1 MKKIFTTILAILFLS
16 LSTCCSYAKK
26 TSGLERRFEQTHI
39 YRTSDTLKVMKA
51 VANTLQD
58 SDFMVEEFEPEI
70 GFIRARKTYKQR
82 YINKGRLAGQSMLW
96 AMATSYAVF
105 TWGSTA
111 AYMYSP
117 TRKIADELHE
127 KTSVIDTNVL
137 VESFGSDK
145 TKVRIV
151 LVQKILQNAEGF
163 SYTKSATLR
172 AIRIYNSNVYEEF
185 FNQVAEKL

>member
-1 MKKIFTTILAILFLS
+1 MKKFLTTILAILFLG

-26 TSGLERRFEQTHI
+26 TTGLEKRFEQTHT
-39 YRTSDTLKVMKA
+39 YQTKDTVKVMKA
-51 VANTLQD
+51 VVNTLQD
-58 SDFMVEEFEPEI
+58 SDFIVEEYEPEL

-127 KTSVIDTNVL
+127 KTSVIDTNVM
-137 VESFGSDK
+137 VESFGKNK
-145 TKVRIV
+145 TRVRIV

-172 AIRIYNSNVYEEF
+172 AIRVHNPVVYEEF
-185 FNQVAEKL
+185 FNQVGAKI

>member
-1 MKKIFTTILAILFLS
+1 MKKLFTIILTIIFISIS
-16 LSTCCSYAKK
+16 PCCVYAKK
-26 TSGLERRFEQTHI
+26 TTGLEKRFEQTQVFN
-39 YRTSDTLKVMKA
+39 TSDTHRVMKA
-51 VANTLQD
+51 AANTLQD
-58 SDFMVEEFEPEI
+58 SDFIIEEFEPEI

-82 YINKGRLAGQSMLW
+82 YINKGRLAGQSVLW

-127 KTSVIDTNVL
+127 KNSVIDTNIL
-137 VESFGSDK
+137 VENFGNK
-145 TKVRIV
+145 TKVRMV

-172 AIRIYNSNVYEEF
+172 AIRIYNPKVYEEF
-185 FNQVAEKL
+185 FNQINDKL

>member
-1 MKKIFTTILAILFLS
+1 MKKLFTIILTIIFISIS
-16 LSTCCSYAKK
+16 PCCVYAKK
-26 TSGLERRFEQTHI
+26 TTGLEKRFEQTQVFN
-39 YRTSDTLKVMKA
+39 TSDTLRVMKA
-51 VANTLQD
+51 AANTLQD
-58 SDFMVEEFEPEI
+58 SYFIIEEFEPEI

-82 YINKGRLAGQSMLW
+82 YINKGRLAGQSVLW

-127 KTSVIDTNVL
+127 KNSVIDTNIL
-137 VESFGSDK
+137 VENFGNK
-145 TKVRIV
+145 TKVRMV

-172 AIRIYNSNVYEEF
+172 AIRIYNPKVYEEF
-185 FNQVAEKL
+185 FNQINDKL

>member
-1 MKKIFTTILAILFLS
+1 MKKLFTIILTIIFLS
-16 LSTCCSYAKK
+16 LSSCCSYAKR
-26 TSGLERRFEQTHI
+26 TTGLERRFEQTHV
-39 YRTSDTLKVMKA
+39 YPTSDTLKVMKA

-70 GFIRARKTYKQR
+70 GFIRARKIYKQR

-127 KTSVIDTNVL
+127 KNSVIDTNVI
-137 VESFGSDK
+137 VENYGKNK
-145 TKVRIV
+145 TKVRLV

-172 AIRIYNSNVYEEF
+172 AIRIYNPKVYDEF
-185 FNQVAEKL
+185 FNQVGEKL

>member
-1 MKKIFTTILAILFLS
+1 MKKLFTIILTIIFISICP
-16 LSTCCSYAKK
+16 CCVYAKK
-26 TSGLERRFEQTHI
+26 TTGLEKRFEQTQVFN
-39 YRTSDTLKVMKA
+39 TSDTLRVMKA
-51 VANTLQD
+51 AANTLQD
-58 SDFMVEEFEPEI
+58 SDFIIEEFEPEI

-82 YINKGRLAGQSMLW
+82 YINKGRLAGQSVLW

-127 KTSVIDTNVL
+127 KNSVIDTNIL
-137 VESFGSDK
+137 VENFGNK
-145 TKVRIV
+145 TKVRMV

-172 AIRIYNSNVYEEF
+172 AIRIYNPKVYEEF
-185 FNQVAEKL
+185 FNQINDKL

>member
-1 MKKIFTTILAILFLS
+1 MKKFLAVIFLIILLTLS
-16 LSTCCSYAKK
+16 PASLAKNI
-26 TSGLERRFEQTHI
+26 SGLERRFEQTRV
-39 YRTSDTLKVMKA
+39 YNTKDKLKVMKA

-58 SDFMVEEFEPEI
+58 SDFIVEEFEPDL
-70 GFIRARKTYKQR
+70 GFIRAQKLYKQR

-127 KTSVIDTNVL
+127 KNSIIDTNVI
-137 VESFGSDK
+137 VENFGK
-145 TKVRIV
+145 NKVKVRLV
-151 LVQKILQNAEGF
+151 LVQKITQNAEGF
-163 SYTKSATLR
+163 SYTKSSTLR
-172 AIRIYNSNVYEEF
+172 AIRINEPKVYEEF
-185 FNQVAEKL
+185 FAQLEEKL

>member
-1 MKKIFTTILAILFLS
+1 MKKLFTIILTIIFISIS
-16 LSTCCSYAKK
+16 PCCVYAKK
-26 TSGLERRFEQTHI
+26 TTGLGKRFEQTQVFN
-39 YRTSDTLKVMKA
+39 TSDTLRVMKA
-51 VANTLQD
+51 AANTLQD
-58 SDFMVEEFEPEI
+58 SDFIIEEFEPEI

-82 YINKGRLAGQSMLW
+82 YINKGRLAGQSVLW

-127 KTSVIDTNVL
+127 KNSVIDTNIL
-137 VESFGSDK
+137 VENFGNK
-145 TKVRIV
+145 TKVRMV

-172 AIRIYNSNVYEEF
+172 AIRIYNPKVYEEF
-185 FNQVAEKL
+185 FNQINDKL

>member
-1 MKKIFTTILAILFLS
+1 MKKFFTTILAIIFLS
-16 LSTCCSYAKK
+16 LTSCCSYAKK
-26 TSGLERRFEQTHI
+26 TTGLEKRFEQTRV
-39 YRTSDTLKVMKA
+39 YQTSDTLKVMKA
-51 VANTLQD
+51 AANTLQD
-58 SDFMVEEFEPEI
+58 SDFIVEEFEPEI
-70 GFIRARKTYKQR
+70 GFIRARKLYKQR

-127 KTSVIDTNVL
+127 KNSVIDTNIM
-137 VESFGSDK
+137 VENFGK
-145 TKVRIV
+145 NTRVRMV

-163 SYTKSATLR
+163 SYTKAATLR
-172 AIRIYNSNVYEEF
+172 AIRIYNPKIYEEF
-185 FNQVAEKL
+185 FNQINEKL

>member
-1 MKKIFTTILAILFLS
+1 MKKLFTIILTIIFISIS
-16 LSTCCSYAKK
+16 PCCVYAKK
-26 TSGLERRFEQTHI
+26 TTGLEKRFEQTQVFN
-39 YRTSDTLKVMKA
+39 TSDTLRVMKA
-51 VANTLQD
+51 AANTLQD
-58 SDFMVEEFEPEI
+58 SDFIIEEFEPEI

-82 YINKGRLAGQSMLW
+82 YINKGRLAGQSVLW

-127 KTSVIDTNVL
+127 KNSVIDTNIL
-137 VESFGSDK
+137 VENFGNK
-145 TKVRIV
+145 TKVRMV

-172 AIRIYNSNVYEEF
+172 AIRIYNPKVYEEF
-185 FNQVAEKL
+185 FNQINDKL

>member
-1 MKKIFTTILAILFLS
+1 MKKFFTTILAIMFMTLS
-16 LSTCCSYAKK
+16 PCCAFAKK
-26 TSGLERRFEQTHI
+26 TTGLEKRFEQTHV
-39 YRTSDTLKVMKA
+39 YQTADTLRVMKA

-58 SDFMVEEFEPEI
+58 SDFIVEEFEPEI
-70 GFIRARKTYKQR
+70 GFIRARKIYKQR

-127 KTSVIDTNVL
+127 KTSVIDTNVM
-137 VESFGSDK
+137 VDSFGKDK
-145 TKVRIV
+145 TRVRMV

-163 SYTKSATLR
+163 SYTKTATLR
-172 AIRIYNSNVYEEF
+172 AIRIYNPVVYDEF
-185 FNQVAEKL
+185 FNQLGEKL

>member
-1 MKKIFTTILAILFLS
+1 MKKIFTIILAIILLS
-16 LSTCCSYAKK
+16 LGSNCSFAKK
-26 TSGLERRFEQTHI
+26 TTGLEKRFEQT
-39 YRTSDTLKVMKA
+39 YTYKTSDTARVMKA

-58 SDFMVEEFEPEI
+58 SDFIVEEFEPEL
-70 GFIRARKTYKQR
+70 GFVRARKMYKQR

-111 AYMYSP
+111 AYVYSP

-127 KTSVIDTNVL
+127 KTSVVDTNVL
-137 VESFGSDK
+137 VEKFGKNK

-151 LVQKILQNAEGF
+151 FVQKILQNAEGF

-172 AIRIYNSNVYEEF
+172 AIRIHNPIVYEEF
-185 FNQVAEKL
+185 FNQVGEKL

>member
-1 MKKIFTTILAILFLS
+1 MKKIFTTILTIILFS
-16 LSTCCSYAKK
+16 LSSCCSYAKK
-26 TSGLERRFEQTHI
+26 TTGLEKRFEQTHT
-39 YRTSDTLKVMKA
+39 YQTADTLKVMKA

-58 SDFMVEEFEPEI
+58 SDFIVEEFEPEI
-70 GFIRARKTYKQR
+70 GFIKARKTYKQR

-111 AYMYSP
+111 AYVYSP

-127 KTSVIDTNVL
+127 KNSVIDTNVL
-137 VESFGSDK
+137 VENFGKDK
-145 TKVRIV
+145 TKVRLV

-163 SYTKSATLR
+163 SYTKAATLR
-172 AIRIYNSNVYEEF
+172 AIRIYNPKIYDEF
-185 FNQVAEKL
+185 FNQVGEKL